1 MWQQN
6 SWWFCFF
13 ISLPLP
19 FFKILPSRCIPQRK
33 PNQQYFHKTWLR
45 LMNIMLSV
53 KADQLYRRTA
63 FKRSRKLI
71 WAAERAGMGRS
82 RKKLS
87 WGGKRSTESWMLLVT
102 YWQFH
107 LIAQIYERGEH
118 LSGRTFSLFY
128 ESLSI
133 WETITQGKV
142 RPYSLARAQLQG
154 NDVSFPPPTSPSSA
168 NPPLPW
174 PVNTPLPQSLPCRA
188 PGKLSVSY
196 CATESTCQG
205 MRSIFVLRKV
215 FNEKANVSPSKIMLS
230 QQKLGQAPEKLI
242 LNRIEVMNAI

>member
-19 FFKILPSRCIPQRK
+19 FFKILPSPCIPQRK

-174 PVNTPLPQSLPCRA
+174 PVNIPPPPKPALQGPRQAFRVLLCHRKYLPGDEEYFCFEKSLQWKSKC
-188 PGKLSVSY
+188 LSFKNN
-196 CATESTCQG
+196 AESTKA
-205 MRSIFVLRKV
+205 RSSPRKT
-215 FNEKANVSPSKIMLS
+215 NIK
-230 QQKLGQAPEKLI
+230 
-242 LNRIEVMNAI
+242 